1 MSNSNALLV
10 ALRQINRAIDLQSKK
25 LERETGQTTPQLL
38 LLKELEK
45 DGRAK
50 PSVIAKSV
58 HLSHATVT
66 SIVDRLE
73 KSGMVKREKS
83 EDDRRSVEIVLTKK
97 GKTCVEN
104 APEMLQEDFLLSLS
118 QLEPW
123 EQNLLISSVQRIAVM
138 MDATKL
144 ESAPILEVG
153 EIQP

>member
-25 LERETGQTTPQLL
+25 LEKETGQTTPQLL
-38 LLKELEK
+38 LLKALEK

-73 KSGMVKREKS
+73 KSAMVTREKNA
-83 EDDRRSVEIVLTKK
+83 DDRRSVEIVLTEK
-97 GKTCVEN
+97 GRECIRD
-104 APEMLQEDFLLSLS
+104 APELLQEDFLVSLS

-138 MDATKL
+138 MDANRL
-144 ESAPILEVG
+144 ESAPILEIG
-153 EIQP
+153 EI

>member
-38 LLKELEK
+38 LLKALEK

-73 KSGMVKREKS
+73 KSAMVTREKS
-83 EDDRRSVEIVLTKK
+83 VDDRRSVEIVLI
-97 GKTCVEN
+97 EN
-104 APEMLQEDFLLSLS
+104 APELLQEDFLLSLS
-118 QLEPW
+118 QLESW

-138 MDATKL
+138 MVANKL
-144 ESAPILEVG
+144 DSAPILEVG
-153 EIQP
+153 EI